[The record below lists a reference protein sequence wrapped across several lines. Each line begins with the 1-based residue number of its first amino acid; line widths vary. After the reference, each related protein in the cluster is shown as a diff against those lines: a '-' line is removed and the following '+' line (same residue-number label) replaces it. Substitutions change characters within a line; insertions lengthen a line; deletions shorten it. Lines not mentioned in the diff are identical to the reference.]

1 MVGMDRRT
9 ENNLRKKEARGSP
22 VGLHEG
28 TGNLQQPVRPTLHSL
43 STETEP
49 VHFKHTW
56 TYLNVYYKG
65 SVLMVLFSLR
75 LSLVS
80 QTL

>member
-1 MVGMDRRT
+1 MYSLMIMVGMDRRT

-43 STETEP
+43 STETEY
-49 VHFKHTW
+49 VFNL
-56 TYLNVYYKG
+56 YI
-65 SVLMVLFSLR
+65 
-75 LSLVS
+75 LSILGP
-80 QTL
+80 T